1 MKHHLDLISPDEAR
15 TLAGLFRLRFE
26 RTPDA
31 RAYLHFDRE
40 ERRWHASTWHEMA
53 DHVSCWQVA
62 MKREGLEPGDRVAVM
77 LHNRREWVMFDQA
90 ALGLGLVTVPLY
102 ADDHPEN
109 VAYILQ
115 DAGVKLL
122 VVEEGEQWHAIA
134 KAQPLPAIQR
144 VISLEQVES
153 EQDTGPLIGL
163 SDWLPERPTTLHS
176 HHAEPDDLATIV
188 YTSGT
193 TGSPKGVMLS
203 HRNILFDAEAG
214 LKHVPVYDDDLF
226 LSFLPLSHTLERTV
240 GYIIPMMTGATVAYA
255 RSIPDLAEDLQT
267 IHPTILITV
276 PRIFERVYN
285 KLKDQL
291 ATKPP
296 LAKRLFELAVEVGW
310 HRFLRRQRRAF
321 WKPLDLLWPMLKH
334 IVASKVTDKLGGRLR
349 LAVSG
354 GAPLSP
360 PVARL
365 FLSLGLPVVQ
375 GYGLTESSPVISV
388 NRLED
393 NVPES
398 VGTLLPGVEARTGND
413 DELLV
418 RGPNVMLGYWNR
430 PDATSEAIDEE
441 GWLHTGDKVKL
452 DETGHIQITGRL
464 KDVLVLSTGE
474 KLPPAELEAA
484 ISMDTLFEQVMV
496 IGEGKPYLAAL
507 VVLNHEKLAELQ
519 KQLRYHGNIEAAL
532 QDEQLQQQV
541 LERIANQL
549 THFPGYAHIYK
560 VHLDLQPWSV
570 DNGLLTP
577 TMKLRRAKIL
587 EHYASVIEKLYE
599 GH

>member
-1 MKHHLDLISPDEAR
+1 MKHHLDLISPVEAR

-40 ERRWHASTWHEMA
+40 KRHWHASTWHEMA

-77 LHNRREWVMFDQA
+77 LHNGREWVMFDQA

-122 VVEEGEQWHAIA
+122 VVEDSAQWHDIA
-134 KAQPLPAIQR
+134 KAQPLPAIER
-144 VISLEQVES
+144 VISRKRVET
-153 EQDTGPLIGL
+153 ERETGPLISL
-163 SDWLPERPTTLHS
+163 SNWLPKRPTSLHR

-193 TGSPKGVMLS
+193 TGRPKGVMLS

-214 LKHVPVYDDDLF
+214 LKHVPVYDNDLF

-255 RSIPDLAEDLQT
+255 RSIQDLAEDLQT

-276 PRIFERVYN
+276 PRIFERIYN

-296 LAKRLFELAVEVGW
+296 LAKHLFELSVEVGW
-310 HRFLRRQRRAF
+310 HRFLRRQHRAF
-321 WKPLDLLWPMLKH
+321 WKPVDLLWPMLER

-393 NVPES
+393 NVPDS
-398 VGTLLPGVEARTGND
+398 VGTLLPGVEARIGND

-430 PDATSEAIDEE
+430 PDATSEVIDEE

-452 DETGHIQITGRL
+452 DEAGHIQITGRL
-464 KDVLVLSTGE
+464 KEVLVLSTGE
-474 KLPPAELEAA
+474 KLPPVELEAA

-496 IGEGKPYLAAL
+496 IGEGKPCLAAL
-507 VVLNHEKLAELQ
+507 LVLNHEKLAELQ
-519 KQLRYHGNIEAAL
+519 KQLPHHGNTETAL
-532 QDEQLQQQV
+532 QDEELQNQV

-570 DNGLLTP
+570 ANGLLTP

-587 EHYASVIEKLYE
+587 EHYAPVIEKLYD
-599 GH
+599 GR